1 MSEKRFILVAI
12 LVVFVLIS
20 SVLNWKD
27 LSWFFNY
34 HYIAYAFENDEPV
47 TVSQNKDVYN
57 IENSIEIEK
66 IGISAP
72 LIIPNGSD
80 ATLKTELNKG
90 VVLYPQSVLPGE
102 KGETIILGHSAPLG
116 WPKIK
121 YDWVF
126 NDLNKLEIGDEIVV
140 YFNGEK
146 NVYKVTENNIIG
158 RGENTPKNLTNSTNI
173 LTLMSCWPPGKDSK
187 RIAITAEAVTK

>member
-1 MSEKRFILVAI
+1 MSEKRFILIAI
-12 LVVFVLIS
+12 LIVFVLIS
-20 SVLNWKD
+20 FVLNWKD
-27 LSWFFNY
+27 LSWFFSY
-34 HYIAYAFENDEPV
+34 HYITYAFENEKPAVKADEI
-47 TVSQNKDVYN
+47 YN

-66 IGISAP
+66 IGIKAP

-80 ATLKTELNKG
+80 VTLKTELNNG

-102 KGETIILGHSAPLG
+102 KGETIILGHSAPLN

-140 YFNGEK
+140 YFNNQK
-146 NVYKVTENNIIG
+146 NVYKVTKNNIIE
-158 RGENTPKNLTNSTNI
+158 RGEETPKSLTNSINV

-187 RIAITAEAVTK
+187 RIAITAEAIK